1 MSSEPSDDP
10 NSRVSSWATA
20 VGEESGIRLLVLCN
34 VHVTAARKL
43 HLCHREMEGRGRP
56 PAREHSRFLWRL

>member
-10 NSRVSSWATA
+10 NPRVSGWAAA

-43 HLCHREMEGRGRP
+43 HLQ
-56 PAREHSRFLWRL
+56 S